1 MQISISGKNMDTGL
15 AFQEH
20 AELSLNNVVE
30 KYFHNAVSGHVTL
43 EKADSGFTVKTRV
56 ALSQRM
62 ELESTGRAPDAHAA
76 LDAAIEHAEKR
87 LRRHKRRL
95 KNHRGALT
103 NPEEDDIDVA
113 PMAVYAGASQLSDA
127 SSDEDD
133 LLPIVA
139 ELSYDIEVLTV
150 DQAVMRLELGGLTML
165 MFRNASHF
173 GLNVVHLRDDGSIGW
188 VDPRGSRHLVNP
200 K

>member
-43 EKADSGFTVKTRV
+43 EKADSGFTVNTRV

-62 ELESTGRAPDAHAA
+62 ELESTGRAADAHAA

-103 NPEEDDIDVA
+103 NLEEDDIDIA
-113 PMAVYAGASQLSDA
+113 PMAVYAGASQLTDA
-127 SSDEDD
+127 SSDEDE

-150 DQAVMRLELGGLTML
+150 EQAVMRLEFGGSTML

-188 VDPRGSRHLVNP
+188 IDTRGARHLGSHT
-200 K
+200 

>member
-1 MQISISGKNMDTGL
+1 MDTGL

-20 AELSLNNVVE
+20 AELSLSNVIE
-30 KYFHNAVSGHVTL
+30 KYFRNAVSGHVTL

-56 ALSQRM
+56 ALSRRM
-62 ELESTGRAPDAHAA
+62 ELESTGRASDAHAA

-95 KNHRGALT
+95 KNHRVALT
-103 NPEEDDIDVA
+103 NLEEEDIDIA
-113 PMAVYAGASQLSDA
+113 PMAVYARVPQLTNA

-139 ELSYDIEVLTV
+139 ELSYDIEILTV
-150 DQAVMRLELGGLTML
+150 EQAVMRLEFGGSTML

-188 VDPRGSRHLVNP
+188 IDPRGARHLTNST
-200 K
+200 